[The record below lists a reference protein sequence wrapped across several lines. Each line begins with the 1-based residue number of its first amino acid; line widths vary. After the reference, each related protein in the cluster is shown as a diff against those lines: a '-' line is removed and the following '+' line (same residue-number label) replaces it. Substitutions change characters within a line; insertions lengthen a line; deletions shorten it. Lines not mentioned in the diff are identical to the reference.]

1 MAARLPDLSTVAIAT
16 TYGTTKNVTVL
27 TNAAP
32 AKATSTAHGFTAG
45 KLVELK
51 SGWQG
56 LNERIYRVGAT
67 PATDT
72 FDLEGTDTTNLN
84 RYPAGSSKG
93 SVREITA
100 FTQITQI
107 LTFETSGGEQQ
118 FATYSFLEEGF
129 ERQLPTVTSAQS
141 ITIGIADDPTL
152 PGYIALKEAGEARAQ
167 RAIKLT
173 LPDGSLIL
181 FNGVVS
187 FNETPTLT
195 KGEVM
200 TVTATISLNGK
211 PTRYLAAQ

>member
-16 TYGTTKNVTVL
+16 TYGAVKQVTAL

-32 AKATSTAHGFTAG
+32 AEATSVAHGLTAG

-56 LNERIYRVGAT
+56 LNERIYRVGAGG
-67 PATDT
+67 DVDD
-72 FDLEGTDTTNLN
+72 FVLEGTGTTNLN
-84 RYPAGSSKG
+84 RFPAGSGKG
-93 SVREITA
+93 SAREITE

-107 LTFETSGGEQQ
+107 LTFETTGGEQQ
-118 FATYSFLEEGF
+118 FATYSFLEEDF

-167 RAIKLT
+167 RAVKLT

-200 TVTATISLNGK
+200 TVQATLSLNGK
-211 PTRYLAAQ
+211 PTRYVAL